1 MGPVVTDDDVE
12 IAVSVEVACGDGVA
26 GGPLCAEWI
35 AQGKA
40 SVSFTGRDVRGI
52 LGRAIVDEH
61 LVRLRPVATI
71 GHDHVEVV
79 IAVYVRERQRSRAI
93 APEAK

>member
-1 MGPVVTDDDVE
+1 MGPVIADDDVE

-40 SVSFTGRDVRGI
+40 SVAFARGNVRGV
-52 LGRAIVDEH
+52 LRLAIVDEH
-61 LVRLRPVATI
+61 LVGLRPVAAV
-71 GHDHVEVV
+71 GHDHVEVA
-79 IAVYVRERQRSRAI
+79 IAVYVCKRQRGRAI
-93 APEAK
+93 APEAE